1 MAMSKARF
9 EAELIQ
15 GHKGV
20 TVVIVPFDPEQKWS
34 QKPVRLDPRREGWLI
49 RGTANGVRF
58 DGYIGYRWNR
68 FFIIIERDLREAAKV
83 SVGDVLTMV
92 IEPTLSM
99 RVLVR
104 ARAQSKVTT
113 APKKGRADA
122 IDLEKSNSL
131 LTRIAPAVPPASAK
145 ALRPPVRTRD
155 RSGRSGSK

>member
-1 MAMSKARF
+1 MSKVRF

-20 TVVIVPFDPEQKWS
+20 TVVMVPFDPEQKWS

-92 IEPTLSM
+92 IEPTMSM

-122 IDLEKSNSL
+122 IDLEKSNSH

>member
-1 MAMSKARF
+1 MTHG
-9 EAELIQ
+9 AETSRVGQ
-15 GHKGV
+15 
-20 TVVIVPFDPEQKWS
+20 FCS
-34 QKPVRLDPRREGWLI
+34 
-49 RGTANGVRF
+49 
-58 DGYIGYRWNR
+58 
-68 FFIIIERDLREAAKV
+68 IIPPWGGSLLRYQNH
-83 SVGDVLTMV
+83 
-92 IEPTLSM
+92 M

-155 RSGRSGSK
+155 RIGRAGSEEGLKTPAARGFGGGLGPNMARLVQQAAGADLTLVASLAVNVDR